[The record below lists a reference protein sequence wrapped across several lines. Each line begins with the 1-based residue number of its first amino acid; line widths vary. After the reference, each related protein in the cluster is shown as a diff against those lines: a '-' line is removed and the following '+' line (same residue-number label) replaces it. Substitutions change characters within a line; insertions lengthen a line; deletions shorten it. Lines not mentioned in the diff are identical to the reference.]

1 MLPLILASKSPN
13 RVNMLAKMNIKPD
26 KIIPADI
33 DESEKKGELPKQIA
47 LRLAEEKA
55 IKVASE
61 IEEGYIIGC
70 DSIVALGRRT
80 LPKALTK
87 EDVIYCMKML
97 SGRRHKVYTGVTII
111 KKTKDVLVKCTKV
124 AETVI
129 KFKRLTDAEIE
140 EYASTDEGFNKAGGY
155 SVQGFAESFMSFMAG
170 SYSNVVGLP
179 LFETRNMLT
188 SLGFYKEQNLT
199 RHCEELSDAAT

>member
-1 MLPLILASKSPN
+1 MLPLILASQSPN
-13 RVNMLAKMNIKPD
+13 RLNMLAKMNIKPD

-47 LRLAEEKA
+47 ARLSEGKAEKIAEQ
-55 IKVASE
+55 ID
-61 IEEGYIIGC
+61 EGYVIGS

-80 LPKALTK
+80 LPKALSK

-111 KKTKDVLVKCTKV
+111 KKTKDGIVKRTRV
-124 AETVI
+124 GETI
-129 KFKRLTDAEIE
+129 LKFKRLTDNEIE
-140 EYASTDEGFNKAGGY
+140 EYASTDEGLNKAGGY
-155 SVQGFAESFMSFMAG
+155 SIQGLAESFMSYISG

-179 LFETRNMLT
+179 LFEVRNMLT
-188 SLGFYKEQNLT
+188 SLGYYKEK
-199 RHCEELSDAAT
+199 SSS